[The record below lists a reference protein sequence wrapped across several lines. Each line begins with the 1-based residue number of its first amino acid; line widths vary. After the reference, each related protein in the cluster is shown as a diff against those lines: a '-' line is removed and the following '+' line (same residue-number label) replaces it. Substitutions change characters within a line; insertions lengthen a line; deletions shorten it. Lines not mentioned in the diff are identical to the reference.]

1 MFRLSLLAA
10 CCLHALPVPAAVP
23 FDRTAAGVIIRLDD
37 VTLRLSST
45 QPGVLRVE
53 GTREGRFS
61 DRPSLVL
68 VPAEPR
74 PLRVEAHA
82 TELRVATDGVEA
94 VVTPRTGQVAFFR
107 PSERTPFLVASQHQL
122 QPVEIAGDRGVAIA
136 QRFSAEADQGL
147 YGLGTYQDGVMD
159 WRGRSVRLAQ
169 SNTVS
174 ALPVLVS
181 SQGWGLLWHNTS
193 RTIFADD
200 RRSFTFES
208 VIGDGIDYFVIATTR
223 LDAAIAAY
231 RHLTGRAPL
240 FPRSAYG
247 YWQSKERYET
257 ADELLAV
264 AREYRERRLPID
276 NLVLDWNWWPTFS
289 QWSGM
294 EWDRARFPDP
304 AAMSASL
311 HRLNFNL
318 MVSIWP
324 AVGVDSALHRDLAA
338 IHGLLPGDH
347 WAPAHV
353 VDAWSAAPRAL
364 YWKRVKEGLLDR
376 GVDAW
381 WMDATEPVF
390 LNVEDRYVTEEFLVA
405 NGGNASGSF
414 ARQLNTYSLAA
425 TRGAWEMQRAAAP
438 DKRVF
443 VLTRSSFAGQQR
455 HAAVLWS
462 GDIQAS
468 WKVFHNQIA
477 AGLNYSLGGMPYW
490 TTDIGGFGVR
500 FRYPRGLED
509 PAFRELY
516 VRWFQYAVF
525 SPIFR
530 AHGTDVP
537 REIWRFGDETS
548 AEYRALAA
556 AGRLRYR
563 LLPYIYSLA
572 GDVTHR
578 DGTIYRPLVMD
589 FPADPRSRKAAAQY
603 LFGPSL
609 LVSPV
614 TQALQHRTS
623 KVEEAISSERLTDS
637 AGRGPGVLATYYR
650 GTNFETRVAQRM
662 TEVLRQ
668 PWYRALPRELDGHP
682 YSVRFE
688 GRLQTLTAGRYRFG
702 VSTNGG
708 IRLRVNG
715 RVVIDRWDN
724 TDDNHF
730 DGTVDLPA
738 DRWVAL
744 VIEHRQP
751 KAETTGLLVDWEYPG
766 LARETWSADGRF
778 ARNLPRGADWIDFWT
793 GVRSRGGGEIR
804 ERVPLERV
812 PLDVR
817 AGAILPLGPDLQWT
831 GEKSADPLELRIYPG
846 ADGQFTLYEDAGE
859 GYGYEHGAFTTIPF
873 EWDDSRGVLK
883 IGARV
888 GGYPGMLAQRSFH
901 IVRVRPGHGI
911 GTDSA
916 LADRVVVYTGRALS
930 VDLGPKAASRAGC
943 VPSVVVACG
952 QLFTCL
958 AKVAESRRHEAAVEH
973 ERLARRPG
981 HRSQVAH
988 GLRHFL
994 DGTEAAEGGTLHVVP
1009 VHLGVRARL
1018 GH

>member
-1 MFRLSLLAA
+1 MSVPRIAVLAA
-10 CCLHALPVPAAVP
+10 LCLCTTFAHAQIA
-23 FDRTAAGVIIRLDD
+23 FERTAAGVIVRLDD
-37 VTLRLSST
+37 VALRLSSL

-53 GTREGRFS
+53 AARDGRFS

-68 VPAEPR
+68 VSAEQR
-74 PLRVEAHA
+74 PLRIDGRT
-82 TELRVATDGVEA
+82 TELHVATDGIEA
-94 VVTPRTGQVAFFR
+94 VITRRTGRIAFFR
-107 PSERTPFLVASQHQL
+107 PRERQPFLVATQRQL
-122 QPVEIAGDRGVAIA
+122 RVVEIAGDRGFAIE
-136 QRFSAEADQGL
+136 QRFAAEADQGL
-147 YGLGTYQDGVMD
+147 YGLGTYQDGVMN

-193 RTIFADD
+193 RTIFNDD
-200 RRSFTFES
+200 RRSFRFES

-223 LDAAIAAY
+223 LDDAIASY

-257 ADELLAV
+257 ADELLAI
-264 AREYRERRLPID
+264 AREYRQRRLPID
-276 NLVLDWNWWPTFS
+276 NLVLDWNWWPTFG

-294 EWDRARFPDP
+294 EWDKKRFPDP
-304 AAMSASL
+304 AAMTASL
-311 HRLNFNL
+311 HRLNLKL

-338 IHGLLPGDH
+338 IGGLLPGDH

-353 VDAWSAAPRAL
+353 VDAWSDAPRAL
-364 YWKRVKEGLLDR
+364 YWRRAKEGLLEK

-405 NGGNASGSF
+405 NGGNASSSF

-490 TTDIGGFGVR
+490 TTDTGGFGAR
-500 FRYPRGLED
+500 FRYPQGLDD

-516 VRWFQYAVF
+516 VRWFQYAAF

-537 REIWRFGDETS
+537 REIWRFGDES
-548 AEYRALAA
+548 SEEYRALAA
-556 AGRLRYR
+556 ADRLRYR

-589 FPADPRSRKAAAQY
+589 FPADPRSRQAAAQY
-603 LFGPSL
+603 LFGPAL

-637 AGRGPGVLATYYR
+637 EGRGPGVLATYYR
-650 GTNFETRVAQRM
+650 GTNFGTRVAQRM

-668 PWYRALPRELDGHP
+668 PWYRALPRELDGQP

-688 GRLQTLTAGRYRFG
+688 GRLETLAAGRYRFS
-702 VSTNGG
+702 VLTNGG
-708 IRLRVNG
+708 IRLRVNDH
-715 RVVIDRWDN
+715 VVIDRWDN
-724 TDDNHF
+724 TSDNHF

-738 DRWVAL
+738 NSRVSL
-744 VIEHRQP
+744 LIEHRQP

-766 LARETWSADGRF
+766 LTRETWSADGTF
-778 ARNLPRGADWIDFWT
+778 ARNQPRGASWINFWT
-793 GVRSRGGGEIR
+793 GVQTRGGGEIR

-831 GEKSADPLELRIYPG
+831 GEKPADPLELRIYPG
-846 ADGQFTLYEDAGE
+846 ADGHFALYEDAGE
-859 GYGYEHGAFTTIPF
+859 GYAYEHGAFTIIPF
-873 EWDDSRGVLK
+873 EWDDAAGVLR

-888 GGYPGMLAQRSFH
+888 GGFPGMLEQRTLH
-901 IVRVRPGHGI
+901 IVRVRPGHGVGI
-911 GTDSA
+911 DPTP
-916 LADRVVVYTGRALS
+916 ADRVVAYAGQAVS
-930 VDLGPKAASRAGC
+930 VDLST
-943 VPSVVVACG
+943 VA
-952 QLFTCL
+952 
-958 AKVAESRRHEAAVEH
+958 R
-973 ERLARRPG
+973 
-981 HRSQVAH
+981 
-988 GLRHFL
+988 
-994 DGTEAAEGGTLHVVP
+994 
-1009 VHLGVRARL
+1009 
-1018 GH
+1018 

>member
-1 MFRLSLLAA
+1 MRMVRSALLATL
-10 CCLHALPVPAAVP
+10 CLHAPLVSAQVP
-23 FDRTAAGVIIRLDD
+23 FDRTAAGVVVRLDD
-37 VTLRLSST
+37 VTLRLSSP

-53 GTREGRFS
+53 AARDGRFS

-68 VPAEPR
+68 VRVEQR
-74 PLRVEAHA
+74 PLRVHANA
-82 TELRVATDGVEA
+82 TELRVAADGVEA
-94 VVTPRTGQVAFFR
+94 AIMPRIGKVAFFR
-107 PSERTPFLVASQHQL
+107 PREHGPFLLATQHQL
-122 QPVEIAGDRGVAIA
+122 QPVEMAGDRGVAIE
-136 QRFSAEADQGL
+136 QRFVAEADQGL

-181 SQGWGLLWHNTS
+181 SRGWALLWHNAS
-193 RTIFADD
+193 RTTFSDD
-200 RRSFTFES
+200 RRSFEFES
-208 VIGDGIDYFVIATTR
+208 VIGDGIDYFVMATTR
-223 LDAAIAAY
+223 IDDAIVAY
-231 RHLTGRAPL
+231 RRLTGRAPL

-257 ADELLAV
+257 AEELLAV
-264 AREYRERRLPID
+264 AREYRQRRLPID

-294 EWDRARFPDP
+294 EWDTKRFPDP
-304 AAMSASL
+304 AAMTASL
-311 HRLNFNL
+311 HRLNLNL

-324 AVGVDSALHRDLAA
+324 AVGVESALHRELAA
-338 IHGLLPGDH
+338 IGGLLPGDH

-353 VDAWSAAPRAL
+353 VDAWSDAPRAL
-364 YWKRVKEGLLDR
+364 YWRRVKEGLLDK

-405 NGGNASGSF
+405 NGANASGSF

-468 WKVFHNQIA
+468 WKVFRNQIA

-490 TTDIGGFGVR
+490 TTDAGGFGVR
-500 FRYPRGLED
+500 FRYPQGLED
-509 PAFRELY
+509 PSFRELY
-516 VRWFQYAVF
+516 VRWFQYAAF

-537 REIWRFGDETS
+537 REIWRFGAEAS

-556 AGRLRYR
+556 ADRLRYR

-589 FPADPRSRKAAAQY
+589 FPADPRSRTTAAQY
-603 LFGPSL
+603 LFGPAL

-614 TQALQHRTS
+614 TQALQHRS
-623 KVEEAISSERLTDS
+623 QKVEEAISSERLTDP
-637 AGRGPGVLATYYR
+637 AGNGPGVLATYYR
-650 GTNFETRVAQRM
+650 GMNFDTRVAQRM

-668 PWYRALPRELDGHP
+668 PWYRALPRELDGQP
-682 YSVRFE
+682 YSVRFD
-688 GRLQTLTAGRYRFG
+688 GRLQTLGAGRYRFG

-708 IRLRVNG
+708 IRLRVND
-715 RVVIDRWDN
+715 RVIIDRWDN
-724 TDDNHF
+724 IDDNHF
-730 DGTVDLPA
+730 DGAVDLPA
-738 DRWVAL
+738 NSWVSL
-744 VIEHRQP
+744 LIEHRQP
-751 KAETTGLLVDWEYPG
+751 QAETTGLLVDWEYPG
-766 LARETWSADGRF
+766 LARETWSADGTF
-778 ARNLPRGADWIDFWT
+778 ARNLPRGASWFNFWT
-793 GVRSRGGGEIR
+793 GARSRGGGQIR

-831 GEKSADPLELRIYPG
+831 GEKPADPLELRIYPG
-846 ADGQFTLYEDAGE
+846 ADGSFALYEDAGE
-859 GYGYEHGAFTTIPF
+859 GYAYEHGAFTTIPF
-873 EWDDSRGVLK
+873 EWDDAAGVLR
-883 IGARV
+883 IGARL
-888 GGYPGMLAQRSFH
+888 GEFPGMLRQRTFQ

-911 GTDSA
+911 GVDPTP
-916 LADRVVVYTGRALS
+916 ADRVVAYTGQAVS
-930 VDLGPKAASRAGC
+930 VDL
-943 VPSVVVACG
+943 
-952 QLFTCL
+952 
-958 AKVAESRRHEAAVEH
+958 RHEAALARIDHAAGTEDSMRVEH
-973 ERLARRPG
+973 ALEPMY
-981 HRSQVAH
+981 Q
-988 GLRHFL
+988 
-994 DGTEAAEGGTLHVVP
+994 P
-1009 VHLGVRARL
+1009 
-1018 GH
+1018 